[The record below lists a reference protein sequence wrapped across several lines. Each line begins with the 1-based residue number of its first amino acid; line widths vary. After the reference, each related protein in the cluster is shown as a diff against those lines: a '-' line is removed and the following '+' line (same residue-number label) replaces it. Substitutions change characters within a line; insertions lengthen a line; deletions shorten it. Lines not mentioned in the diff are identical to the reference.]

1 MIWDKLAFCYD
12 LFANVINRR
21 ANKKLCRVVENL
33 ICLDDDVLEC
43 ACGTGLLTG
52 YIAKKCKSL
61 IATDF
66 SEQMIFRAQRKY
78 SKCTNVKF
86 QKADIMK
93 LDFADESFNVVV
105 AANVIHLLE
114 KPLEALAELDRV
126 CKIGGKIIIPT
137 YIGKNKNG
145 QQNKVTKA
153 IGKLGVNFK
162 RNFTEDSYRELF
174 KIAGYCDVE
183 YILCSGKIPC
193 SLAMIKKN

>member
-1 MIWDKLAFCYD
+1 MIWDKLAFWYD

-21 ANKKLCRVVENL
+21 ANKKLCQVVESL
-33 ICLDDDVLEC
+33 VCADDDVLEC

-52 YIAKKCKSL
+52 CMAKKCKSL

-66 SEQMIFRAQRKY
+66 SEKMIFRSQKKY

-93 LDFADESFNVVV
+93 LDFADESFDVVV

-126 CKIGGKIIIPT
+126 CKSGGKIIIPT
-137 YIGKNKNG
+137 YIGKNKKG
-145 QQNKVTKA
+145 RQNRVTKA
-153 IGKLGVNFK
+153 IAKMGVNFK
-162 RNFTEDSYRELF
+162 RNFTEDSYREFF
-174 KIAGYCDVE
+174 KDAGFSDVE
-183 YILCSGKIPC
+183 YTLCSGKIPC
-193 SLAMIKKN
+193 CLAVIKK